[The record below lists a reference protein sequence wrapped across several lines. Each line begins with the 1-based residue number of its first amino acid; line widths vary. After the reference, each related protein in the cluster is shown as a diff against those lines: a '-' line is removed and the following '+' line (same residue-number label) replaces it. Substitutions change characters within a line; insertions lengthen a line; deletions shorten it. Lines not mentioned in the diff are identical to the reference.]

1 MSISAKTTTIA
12 SLIEAEAKQ
21 LAGAQ
26 KRHDTIVALIKA
38 LPAGSPAPQAVYDA
52 GYCAEAALMF
62 DGERDYAMNCRLLE
76 LYPPLEVVNL
86 LGPRHTQKP
95 VKYLRAEELDAPRLD
110 IHPVV
115 LKASTKM
122 DSRQEMCWWTRLAG
136 RTVAVSVANA
146 MTGAAR
152 APEWQYDKKSS
163 SYGHSVSEY
172 WVPKLKFVPG
182 SPDGLAL
189 WQAEREAFLSE
200 KEYGATQRRF
210 AIALWATA
218 KALPHRKLTLADLP
232 EPVYMSPAT
241 AITSTGDEN
250 LVSKL
255 DTLWAMQA
263 ARTAHPLDRVG
274 NFWQAFSREKAEEL
288 LDFMWEHAKRHPD
301 AAAKSE
307 LQAREVQDWLYKFFS
322 THPPLNTDGSVLP
335 YITARIE
342 QRCRIETGMAV
353 KLSLWG
359 DTGVHVHFTLSSG
372 TERRVVFLPSAD
384 FPDGRKLGPQDVE
397 VDYPVQ
403 AEYVQ

>member
-12 SLIEAEAKQ
+12 SLIDAEAKQ

-26 KRHDTIVALIKA
+26 KRHDTIVTIINA

-52 GYCAEAALMF
+52 GYCADAALVF

-86 LGPRHTQKP
+86 LGPRQTQKP
-95 VKYLRAEELDAPRLD
+95 VKYLRAEELGAPRLD
-110 IHPVV
+110 IHPVLV
-115 LKASTKM
+115 KTSKPDA
-122 DSRQEMCWWTRLAG
+122 RHEMCWWTSLAG
-136 RTVAVSVANA
+136 RTIAVSVANA
-146 MTGAAR
+146 MTGAAG
-152 APEWQYDKKSS
+152 APEWQFDKASS
-163 SYGHSVSEY
+163 SYGNSVSQF

-200 KEYGATQRRF
+200 KQYSALQRRF
-210 AIALWATA
+210 ANGLWATP
-218 KALPHRKLTLADLP
+218 KAISHRKLTLDDLP
-232 EPVYMSPAT
+232 EPVYMSPGT

-263 ARTAHPLDRVG
+263 ARNAHPLDRTG
-274 NFWQAFSREKAEEL
+274 NFWQAFTREKAEEL
-288 LDFMWEHAKRHPD
+288 LDFMWEHAKRRPE
-301 AAAKSE
+301 ALAKTE

-322 THPPLNTDGSVLP
+322 SHPRLNTDGSVLP
-335 YITARIE
+335 YVTARIE

-353 KLSLWG
+353 KLALWG
-359 DTGVHVHFTLSSG
+359 DTGVHVQFTLSSG
-372 TERRVVFLPSAD
+372 TERRVVFLPSTK
-384 FPDGRKLGPQDVE
+384 FPNECRLGPQDVE
-397 VDYPVQ
+397 VDYLVQ